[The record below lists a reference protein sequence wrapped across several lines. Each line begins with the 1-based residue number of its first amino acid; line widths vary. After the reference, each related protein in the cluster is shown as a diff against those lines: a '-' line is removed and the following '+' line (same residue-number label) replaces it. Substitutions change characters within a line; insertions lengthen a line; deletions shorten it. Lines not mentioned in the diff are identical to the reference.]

1 MSTAAE
7 CGGGQVG
14 DEPLLSYEEARTL
27 TADLKKHMRDGDKK
41 IAHLYNKRVWVTMG
55 YPNWDAYVDAEGVD
69 GALIRVPRE
78 NHPEMV
84 RSLTLAGLGV
94 RPIGKALG
102 ISRETVRRIQRAG
115 DTNVSPPQPKPKPIP
130 KPDRFLQQ
138 YGTAAKMLAEGA
150 IEMDRLNKARR
161 FLMHHD
167 ALIKEHRDL
176 VIWTYELVGKVV
188 PHFDGPDITGLDDD
202 TP

>member
-1 MSTAAE
+1 
-7 CGGGQVG
+7 VG